1 MEELHKIIE
10 AIIFVAEEP
19 ISLDSIRTILVRS
32 IEKGEKKQT
41 EESDQQEQEE
51 PITKELIQEAISLL
65 LEKYKSEAYA
75 FELRNIAGGYQ
86 FLTKKAYF
94 PFVKQSSL
102 EKNQRRL
109 SKSAL
114 ETLSIIAYRQPVTK
128 SEIEFIRGVNSDYA
142 TQKLLDKKLI
152 SIVGRSDGPG
162 KPLLYGTS
170 NFFMQYF
177 GIAEIQD
184 LPKLKEFEEL
194 EETHLERF
202 KQFQEEKGEAGAP
215 PENENQNG
223 KEETQSEDSQ
233 ENGLSQ

>member
-1 MEELHKIIE
+1 MAELHKIIE
-10 AIIFVAEEP
+10 SIIFVAEEP
-19 ISLDSIRTILVRS
+19 ISLDSIRTILKRGT
-32 IEKGEKKQT
+32 EKGEGPPS
-41 EESDQQEQEE
+41 EESDSKKQED
-51 PITKELIQEAISLL
+51 PFSKEILQEAIAIL
-65 LEKYKSEAYA
+65 LERYKAEDFA

-86 FLTKKAYF
+86 FLTKQAYF
-94 PFVKQSSL
+94 PYVKQSSL
-102 EKNQRRL
+102 EKNKRRL

-142 TQKLLDKKLI
+142 TQKLLEKKLI
-152 SIVGRSDGPG
+152 TIVGRSDGPG

-177 GIAEIQD
+177 GIADIQD

-202 KQFQEEKGEAGAP
+202 KQFQEEKGEADAP
-215 PENENQNG
+215 PDYENNNG
-223 KEETQSEDSQ
+223 KEETHTEESPES
-233 ENGLSQ
+233 

>member
-1 MEELHKIIE
+1 MAELHKIIE
-10 AIIFVAEEP
+10 SIIFVAEEP
-19 ISLDSIRTILVRS
+19 ISVDSIRSILKRS
-32 IEKGEKKQT
+32 TSEKEDSEDKGT
-41 EESDQQEQEE
+41 EDKED
-51 PITKELIQEAISLL
+51 PYTKHAIQEALSLL
-65 LEKYKSEAYA
+65 EERYRSPDYA
-75 FELRNIAGGYQ
+75 FELRNIAEGYQ
-86 FLTKKAYF
+86 FLTKKEYF
-94 PFVKQSSL
+94 PYVKQSSL

-109 SKSAL
+109 SRSAL

-170 NFFMQYF
+170 NFFMEYF
-177 GIAEIQD
+177 GIAGIQD

-202 KQFQEEKGEAGAP
+202 KQFQEEKEEATSVSNNEYNNGET
-215 PENENQNG
+215 
-223 KEETQSEDSQ
+223 ETQTEKPSKNES
-233 ENGLSQ
+233 S